1 MAKIGFIGLG
11 TMGLPM
17 SINLING
24 DHTVTGFDK
33 NPDKLSAFQR
43 AGGAVAKSSLECIKQ
58 AEFIITMLPQSSD
71 VSEILINKNVTAHS
85 FLPGTIFIDMT
96 TSHPH
101 TTDKLHKHLSKINI
115 EMLDA
120 PVGRTSTMAASGKLL
135 IMVGG
140 TKTTLIKAEP
150 ILNLIGSTIVH
161 CGGAGMGSRM
171 KIVNNYMTTVTNLVT
186 AETLNLCKKSG
197 LDIDLALKTMRQ
209 TTANNGHIDKSYP
222 ARALQ
227 NNYDPIFALEL
238 AYKDL
243 QIGIDLAEQIG
254 TPTVLGKEASKVYKK
269 GIDKGLGKLDWSY
282 MYELVKG

>member
-1 MAKIGFIGLG
+1 M
-11 TMGLPM
+11 
-17 SINLING
+17 
-24 DHTVTGFDK
+24 TGFDK

-43 AGGAVAKSSLECIKQ
+43 AGGAVAKSSLECIEHAQ
-58 AEFIITMLPQSSD
+58 FIITMLPQSSD
-71 VSEILINKNVTAHS
+71 VYEILINNNVTANS
-85 FLPGTIFIDMT
+85 FLPETIFIDMT
-96 TSHPH
+96 TSHPL
-101 TTDKLHKHLSKINI
+101 TTDKLYKYLSEINI

-150 ILNLIGSTIVH
+150 ILNLMGSTIVH

-209 TTANNGHIDKSYP
+209 TTATNGHIDKSYP

-227 NNYDPIFALEL
+227 NNYDPIFSLEL

-254 TPTVLGKEASKVYKK
+254 TPTALGKEAAKVYKT
-269 GIDKGLGKLDWSY
+269 GIDKGLGKLDWTY

>member
-1 MAKIGFIGLG
+1 
-11 TMGLPM
+11 
-17 SINLING
+17 
-24 DHTVTGFDK
+24 
-33 NPDKLSAFQR
+33 
-43 AGGAVAKSSLECIKQ
+43 
-58 AEFIITMLPQSSD
+58 
-71 VSEILINKNVTAHS
+71 
-85 FLPGTIFIDMT
+85 
-96 TSHPH
+96 
-101 TTDKLHKHLSKINI
+101 
-115 EMLDA
+115 MLDA

-150 ILNLIGSTIVH
+150 ILNLMGSTIVH

-254 TPTVLGKEASKVYKK
+254 TPTILGKEASKVYKK
-269 GIDKGLGKLDWSY
+269 GIDKGLGKLDWTY
-282 MYELVKG
+282 MYELVK

>member
-1 MAKIGFIGLG
+1 MAEIGFIGLG

-24 DHTVTGFDK
+24 DHKVTGFDK

-43 AGGAVAKSSLECIKQ
+43 AGGVVAKSSLECIEDAQ
-58 AEFIITMLPQSSD
+58 FIITMLPQSSD
-71 VSEILINKNVTAHS
+71 VYETLINNNVTANS
-85 FLPGTIFIDMT
+85 FLPETIFIDMT

-101 TTDKLHKHLSKINI
+101 TTDKLYKYLSEINI

-150 ILNLIGSTIVH
+150 ILNLMGSTIVH

-197 LDIDLALKTMRQ
+197 LDIDLALSTMRQ
-209 TTANNGHIDKSYP
+209 TTATNGHIDKSYP

-254 TPTVLGKEASKVYKK
+254 TPTELGKEAAKVYKTV
-269 GIDKGLGKLDWSY
+269 IDKGLGKLDWTY